1 MKKEKIGVIK
11 KEYDEAVNKFIAH
24 VDKEIGQWGIYKN
37 SPEMQKRVK
46 KDIADG
52 LVKLPESIK
61 IITIGKLLES
71 KIFSKSEI
79 DQALKIPLEER
90 GEFTLEDLKKE
101 KISPEKL
108 LMGRGIMPTKGYML
122 LSAPSKAGKTLF
134 ALNMALCLISGK
146 HFLDM
151 PVKKKCKVFYIYSE
165 SSPALI
171 DNTVTKITEGLATDG
186 IKIDP
191 DDRKN
196 IKFYDAIDNRAI
208 FTKPKKPLEK
218 LRRSIELFKPDVIMV
233 DPIGRIVEF
242 SLNKAENIVN
252 LVDQFISIR
261 NCFWLLIHHNRKRGP
276 EEIEDMTDPIS
287 RVRGSSNLTNFAES
301 IICIEPGGSKM
312 PDNFKKIYFYLRR
325 YYDPL
330 PLQVKWDRN
339 NLNYELMD
347 TTDFKKLTKVSVDD
361 LIAFINYD
369 FNGVGYRR
377 DIVIAGAQ
385 EFKVGE
391 RHIYK
396 LMLDAFNTGILIKNG
411 DKWEVKDKQ
420 TNLPL
425 I

>member
-1 MKKEKIGVIK
+1 MNK
-11 KEYDEAVNKFIAH
+11 KEYDEEVRKFVANI
-24 VDKEIGQWGIYKN
+24 DKEIDQWGIYKN
-37 SPEMQKRVK
+37 SPEMQKKVK
-46 KDIADG
+46 KGITAS
-52 LVKLPESIK
+52 LIRLPELQKRVVIDR
-61 IITIGKLLES
+61 LLES
-71 KIFSKSEI
+71 KIFTKSEM

-90 GEFTLEDLKKE
+90 GEFTLEDLKRE

-134 ALNMALCLISGK
+134 ALNLALCLISGNY
-146 HFLDM
+146 FLDM
-151 PVKKKCKVFYIYSE
+151 PIKKKCKVFYIYSE
-165 SSPALI
+165 SSPALL
-171 DNTVTKITEGLATDG
+171 DDTVTKIINGLAVNEV
-186 IKIDP
+186 KIDP
-191 DDRKN
+191 GDRKN
-196 IKFYDAIDNRAI
+196 IKFYDAINNRAV
-208 FTKPKKPLEK
+208 FTSKKKPLEK
-218 LRRSIELFKPDVIMV
+218 LRKSIELFKPDVIVV
-233 DPIGRIVEF
+233 DPIGRIVDF

-252 LVDQFISIR
+252 LVDQFIGIR
-261 NCFWLLIHHNRKRGP
+261 NCFWVLVHHNRKRMA

-301 IICIEPGGSKM
+301 IICIEPGGNKM
-312 PDNFKKIYFYLRR
+312 PDNFKRLYFYLRR

-385 EFKVGE
+385 KFKVGE

-396 LMLDAFNTGILIKNG
+396 LMLDAFNAGTLIKNG
-411 DKWEVKDKQ
+411 DKWEVRDKQ
-420 TNLPL
+420 TDLF
-425 I
+425 